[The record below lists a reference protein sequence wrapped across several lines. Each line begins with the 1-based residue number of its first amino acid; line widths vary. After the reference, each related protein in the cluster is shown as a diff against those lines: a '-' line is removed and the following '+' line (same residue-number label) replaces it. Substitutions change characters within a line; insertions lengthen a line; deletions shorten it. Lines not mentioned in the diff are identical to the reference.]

1 MCEKAAKENDLKTQ
15 YNLIRSLKRSNYIRN
30 REVRDKQGNKLKADK
45 EILNRW
51 KELFEE
57 IYAQQEIN
65 QGVKNENNIEILNI
79 DTEKIGKD
87 ESRAALKRMKDG
99 RAPRGDNIPT
109 ELLKA
114 DTEQTVEILQ
124 RLSNMIWEK
133 EEIPNEWKEGVII
146 KIPKKGHLTKCDN
159 WRAITLLP
167 TVSIVIARILLE
179 TIKPKIWKKLRKNQ
193 AGFQAR
199 CSTIDHIM
207 HIENNKFWNTDR
219 HKKTTHFDFFN
230 K

>member
-15 YNLIRSLKRSNYIRN
+15 YNLIRSPKRSNYIRN

-65 QGVKNENNIEILNI
+65 QGVNDENNIEILNI

-87 ESRAALKRMKDG
+87 EIRAALKRMKDG

-124 RLSNMIWEK
+124 RLSNMIWGK

-146 KIPKKGHLTKCDN
+146 KIPKKRSSHQV
-159 WRAITLLP
+159 RQ
-167 TVSIVIARILLE
+167 LE
-179 TIKPKIWKKLRKNQ
+179 
-193 AGFQAR
+193 
-199 CSTIDHIM
+199 S
-207 HIENNKFWNTDR
+207 NNI
-219 HKKTTHFDFFN
+219 TTHSINRNSKNTTRNNQTRDMEKSSRIPSKMLHDRPHN
-230 K
+230 AN